1 MLMKTNFLNL
11 VAKMPQNTGG
21 GNSQTKRATLAL
33 PLRYLCAMLL
43 VLVLGVG
50 NMWGAELSESIF
62 IQTYSA
68 KTGDSDPSTSDLS
81 ADFPAYLTQYN
92 SPATANGNG
101 CSSAVTSPHDF
112 KSNIA
117 SGTKYWRFKC
127 GNGKGFQIS
136 SVSNIKTIHLYGNGS
151 SSTRTV
157 TAAVSG
163 GTLASGAKVTKSFT
177 NGNTS
182 VVDYTFDISALT
194 NYSADDT
201 YTITITPNGDIH
213 VWGIYLEAGSGSG
226 GGDTPSTYT
235 VTYDGNGKTS
245 GDVPTDSNS
254 PYAKDA
260 EVTVLGNTGSLAKTN
275 YTFTGWNTEA
285 NGSGTHYDAGD
296 KFDMGTANVTL
307 YAQWEYNFTT
317 HSPGIYKSTEEG
329 GYGRTLKS
337 VGGRDYEVYLLIS
350 ETSDKGS
357 LYAGPDASTTDGY
370 ALFKNAA
377 KGTMT
382 AAIDGWLILLT
393 SGYSGSGNV
402 TTDEF
407 SKMSGGSN
415 LNTHYAA
422 IQNTHYVKFKI
433 SGYDQFSFIGRDNH
447 ASNDGK
453 QFVVKIDGE
462 AQTYTHNGT
471 DNSIFRFDIS
481 TGTHIIEITGNGA
494 NDNRFRGFSLRLP
507 EAACS
512 APTSPT
518 ITATPASAAYTEG
531 NNISLTASAT
541 GTDGSTTYTWYKGAD
556 WATASAGSSIGSAAT
571 YTKNSCVEG
580 DAGTYW
586 CNISNGTG
594 CEVQVSKTITVAAAP
609 VANPVITAAVNEDE
623 WGSVSPANITVSNGD
638 AVSIDGAVLTCGE
651 KTLTATA
658 TTATAEYTY
667 TFVNWTG
674 VSNGDEITANT
685 TATANFSRTANSYD
699 VNYTAPTNG
708 SYTIKVGDA
717 SAVSENT
724 TAAYGTTVTL
734 AATPASGYKFTGWT
748 VAKAAGT
755 VTVTNNQF
763 TMPAEAV
770 TVSAAFEQVCY
781 LTLYDLVG
789 EVGSAEVTAGDAAV
803 NEGESLVMSNTD
815 GRIKLSPVSGQKIKN
830 GDEVIF
836 EGSVNAASNKK
847 KPFGIKFYAQ
857 NGTTS
862 AGDIKTAEDKCA
874 DDGTMMLS
882 GTLSNLGDG
891 ADYIYIARSGGTT
904 TTLTSCVVRRE
915 ITCPEELDAITGLA
929 VSAKSSTSLTFEWDA
944 VTNASSYDVYLY
956 EDEDCKTLVGSKANV
971 TTNSKEFTGLTP
983 NTDYYCKVQAI
994 GDGVS
999 YTDGPLSDYLNG
1011 KTDEAPKYDVTY
1023 ASTKGVAPAAAE
1035 QVYSVVLPQISPVTG
1050 FVHTGWTAD
1059 QTVVV
1064 DEETVTVGTTIAIG
1078 KTAVL
1083 SANTT
1088 FTAVWTIA
1096 YTLTLD
1102 PKGGTIADATGW
1114 TLNGSTYEKV
1124 VTSGEEVELP
1134 TFTKAERTFKTW
1146 RKAGPADVES
1156 PVTVT
1161 GDLTLTAV
1169 WNATVEQVI
1178 YSWEGAEGGATE
1190 FGGTA
1195 TSFDSDADSF
1205 NNKQINAKTSV
1216 HGGTV
1221 DYYCIC
1227 LNGNA
1232 DYTTNFVKL
1241 ALDQHVQAGDKV
1253 EVTAFY
1259 NKKDN
1264 STGADKDAK
1273 ARPQMHTMS
1282 GTEIFVDDTDL
1293 PNLNTSGSPTVR
1305 IFTVPESIDT
1315 DELKMTRKE
1324 TGSNT
1329 WISRLRIYRE
1339 VVTEEGNLLIVTLNY
1354 NDGGATENGS
1364 IAVLSGQKVA
1374 QPANPTWAHHRF
1386 NGWKLNSSAYD
1397 FSSAVTEDITL
1408 VADWTQ
1414 LYTIT
1419 FAAGDGSGDAPEAI
1433 ADKAQS
1439 ETFLVPANTFTA
1451 PDGKEFSKWN
1461 DGSADYKAGDT
1472 YTVGTANVVLTAQWI
1487 IIPDRYTVIY
1497 MDGENELGREEV
1509 EVGSKPAGI
1518 AEPKKALFAFAS
1530 WQESGSDI
1538 ALDANSW
1545 TSRVKNAEVTL
1556 TVRWETGYATTIDYE
1571 GFIDV
1576 NGTGGNWQAE
1586 LLNHCYAISGTEG
1599 VTLDAPGGKPA
1610 DKGLKIKN
1618 DGTTVTFNAAAG
1630 KLVTLKVGVLSGAK
1644 FSEDNGSNYTTLT
1657 GASDSYS
1664 ASKFIYYYH
1673 AEATTYKFATTT
1685 DSYNILKKVSI
1696 TAPYV
1701 VTFSAEYGTTPA
1713 AQTFYGTG
1721 LTLPTEIAGTEKR
1734 FGGWYTDEARTEE
1747 VTLTG
1752 GKFIPTGDCTLYAKQ
1767 LDKSDDATLSDL
1779 KVDDATVT
1787 GFAANTYI
1795 YKIEVPYGTEVDALP
1810 KITKATPT
1818 DANATYRLSPAA
1830 GPEWNDTYQCYLQ
1843 QVIVTPEDEVTEH
1856 IKYYHVRITIADKEG
1871 VAMIA
1876 INVPAGNGNAQTIP
1890 DANISGYIG
1899 GTATQK
1905 IQSGKKLG
1913 SQGHY
1918 IGFTLANGE
1927 TLKTGDILRLNVSS
1941 INGATA
1947 VTLFED
1953 ASSNH
1958 PVKAIPW
1965 TYKTGVNNIKLPEE
1979 VDGLNTL
1986 YIYRNDDSCNP
1997 TLTEVSIIRP
2007 MNPVITEFEL
2017 GGAVGEV
2024 DEPNK
2029 RIIVSLPKNTTLDED
2044 GTPTTTIYSNT
2055 AEVSVGKTIVTNGG
2069 AWQYGD
2075 NTYRVTDKDGDYT
2088 DYTIRIYQQTRENL
2102 TAGKMSSSCYDRA
2115 VSMYRGVTFYELA
2128 GGLDGNIASDGLTG
2142 GAPTMLLFMEVERL
2156 EAGKPYL
2163 YVPTED
2169 GQPMEVAFTGD
2180 AAGSEVDYRGF
2191 HGSFAGIPAAPDNIL
2206 VNKYIVYNNTIQKCG
2221 QNCYI
2226 GANRAYFDIDEV
2238 PCYSTKEACYEAA
2251 EAEAR
2256 TAGRTVKRLRRIAL
2270 SNQETNTATAL
2281 DAISEEGG
2289 VIVREGCYDVL
2300 GRKIEAPAQT
2310 GFYIVNGQ
2318 KIIVR

>member
-1 MLMKTNFLNL
+1 MMEAGILPRAEKGSMRFVGWYDDPTAGTLKANAFAKYTPSGNTTLYAHYADDCASSGEIYSFSIDPKPAADIKAAAATGSVVEL
-11 VAKMPQNTGG
+11 VDYADCDGKGTASI
-21 GNSQTKRATLAL
+21 GNNSNNQYVYVK
-33 PLRYLCAMLL
+33 
-43 VLVLGVG
+43 
-50 NMWGAELSESIF
+50 S
-62 IQTYSA
+62 
-68 KTGDSDPSTSDLS
+68 SDGKV
-81 ADFPAYLTQYN
+81 YLTGSN
-92 SPATANGNG
+92 SYLKLELACPLEEGDEITF
-101 CSSAVTSPHDF
+101 V
-112 KSNIA
+112 KSNALKISYTYNAA
-117 SGTKYWRFKC
+117 SGTT
-127 GNGKGFQIS
+127 S
-136 SVSNIKTIHLYGNGS
+136 S
-151 SSTRTV
+151 
-157 TAAVSG
+157 
-163 GTLASGAKVTKSFT
+163 LASGTNTFT
-177 NGNTS
+177 IPAESGWIGKRAIYCFYNSNGVNITS
-182 VVDYTFDISALT
+182 V
-194 NYSADDT
+194 
-201 YTITITPNGDIH
+201 TITRPAPACDPIGVASTGTATSVTYNSASLPFTMDKTDGVSKLTIEVFKNSDDSKVATYNNITP
-213 VWGIYLEAGSGSG
+213 ATSGSQ
-226 GGDTPSTYT
+226 
-235 VTYDGNGKTS
+235 
-245 GDVPTDSNS
+245 
-254 PYAKDA
+254 AA
-260 EVTVLGNTGSLAKTN
+260 TGL
-275 YTFTGWNTEA
+275 
-285 NGSGTHYDAGD
+285 
-296 KFDMGTANVTL
+296 
-307 YAQWEYNFTT
+307 
-317 HSPGIYKSTEEG
+317 
-329 GYGRTLKS
+329 
-337 VGGRDYEVYLLIS
+337 
-350 ETSDKGS
+350 
-357 LYAGPDASTTDGY
+357 DASTEYYYKITTVSAGGGYCDG
-370 ALFKNAA
+370 ATTA
-377 KGTMT
+377 KSATF
-382 AAIDGWLILLT
+382 
-393 SGYSGSGNV
+393 
-402 TTDEF
+402 TT
-407 SKMSGGSN
+407 
-415 LNTHYAA
+415 
-422 IQNTHYVKFKI
+422 
-433 SGYDQFSFIGRDNH
+433 
-447 ASNDGK
+447 
-453 QFVVKIDGE
+453 
-462 AQTYTHNGT
+462 
-471 DNSIFRFDIS
+471 
-481 TGTHIIEITGNGA
+481 
-494 NDNRFRGFSLRLP
+494 
-507 EAACS
+507 
-512 APTSPT
+512 
-518 ITATPASAAYTEG
+518 SAAP
-531 NNISLTASAT
+531 A
-541 GTDGSTTYTWYKGAD
+541 
-556 WATASAGSSIGSAAT
+556 
-571 YTKNSCVEG
+571 
-580 DAGTYW
+580 
-586 CNISNGTG
+586 
-594 CEVQVSKTITVAAAP
+594 
-609 VANPVITAAVNEDE
+609 ANPVITAAVNEDE

-638 AVSIDGAVLTCGE
+638 AVSIEGAVLTCGE

-803 NEGESLVMSNTD
+803 NEGESLVMSNND

-836 EGSVNAASNKK
+836 AGSVNAASNKK

-874 DDGTMMLS
+874 DDGTMTLS

-904 TTLTSCVVRRE
+904 TTLTSCVIKRE
-915 ITCPEELDAITGLA
+915 IACPEKLDAITSLA
-929 VSAKSSTSLTFEWDA
+929 VDGTKTTASSLTFTWTA
-944 VTNASSYDVYLY
+944 VENASSYDVYLY
-956 EDEDCKTLVGSKANV
+956 SDENCETLVGEKANV
-971 TTNSKEFTGLTP
+971 TTTSKAFTGLTP

-999 YTDGPLSDYLNG
+999 YTDGPLSAYVNA
-1011 KTDEAPKYDVTY
+1011 KTADAPKHDVNY
-1023 ASTKGVAPAAAE
+1023 ANGGHGTAPSAAE
-1035 QVYSVVLPQISPVTG
+1035 QVAYVELPQIAAVTG
-1050 FVHTGWTAD
+1050 FVHTGWTAN

-1064 DEETVTVGTTIAIG
+1064 DEENITAGTTIAIG

-1088 FTAVWTIA
+1088 FTAVWTTA

-1195 TSFDSDADSF
+1195 TSFDNDADSF

-1293 PNLNTSGSPTVR
+1293 PNLNTSGSPAVR
-1305 IFTVPESIDT
+1305 TFTVPSGINT

-1339 VVTEEGNLLIVTLNY
+1339 VVTEEGNLLTVTLNY

-1472 YTVGTANVVLTAQWI
+1472 YTVGTDNVVLTAQWI

-1530 WQESGSDI
+1530 WQESSSDI

-1767 LDKSDDATLSDL
+1767 LDKSDNATLSDL
-1779 KVDDATVT
+1779 KVDGETVD

-1810 KITKATPT
+1810 KITEATPT
-1818 DANATYRLSPAA
+1818 DANATYQLSPAA

-1876 INVPAGNGNAQTIP
+1876 INVPTGNKSAQTIP
-1890 DANISGYIG
+1890 VANISGYIG

-1905 IQSGKKLG
+1905 IQSDKKLG
-1913 SQGHY
+1913 SEGHY

-1927 TLKTGDILRLNVSS
+1927 TLKTGDILRLNVSD
-1941 INGATA
+1941 INSATA

-2017 GGAVGEV
+2017 GGADGVV

-2044 GTPTTTIYSNT
+2044 GTPATTIYSNT
-2055 AEVSVGKTIVTNGG
+2055 AEVSVVKTIVTNGG

-2128 GGLDGNIASDGLTG
+2128 GGLDGNIASDGSTG

-2281 DAISEEGG
+2281 DAISEDGG
-2289 VIVREGCYDVL
+2289 VVVREGCYDVL